1 MRIYTFLLA
10 CLLSISAF
18 SQSNVGYIMD
28 ICRFTDLE
36 NNPYIESYISIDGG
50 TVRFVPTG
58 KNKYQGTVN
67 VFFTI
72 QRNAS
77 ADSAYIYADRFNLLS
92 LETADTSAT
101 SRLAQPFRMLKRV
114 SLATGKYKI
123 RVEVADAN
131 DKNSSPAIFVNEL
144 EISPAL
150 TDEVS
155 MSEIE
160 YVSATAKATKEDMF
174 TKNGIEILPFV
185 TNGLYVDK
193 EQMSIYAEIYHANKT
208 FTGDYYV
215 RTQIK
220 KDNKLLPGYSKVVK
234 KATSEADIYTE
245 TFDIK
250 KLPSG
255 TAYFVE
261 MQLLNDKNQVIKSVA
276 KRFDVVNIKLAQ
288 NLALKA
294 DNTGIFDKY
303 TDDELKYNIRT
314 LYHTSSGPEIDLSKT
329 LQTRQDRINYLYSYW
344 EKRVQAGMG
353 NSIAILWELHRNK
366 VEYCNQN
373 FKSALRQGWETDRG
387 RVTMRYGKPQNIE
400 RYPSESTLLPYEV
413 WRYDRLDAQSNIA
426 FIFYDPD
433 LATNEYA
440 LLHSDK
446 YGEPKNP
453 RWRDMLMG
461 NGRTRNQQTID
472 YDSQPNGGWQDTK
485 LNVND

>member
-1 MRIYTFLLA
+1 MRLYTLLLTCLLA
-10 CLLSISAF
+10 TTAF
-18 SQSNVGYIMD
+18 AQSSVGYIMD

-36 NNPYIESYISIDGG
+36 NHPYIEAYISIDGG
-50 TVRFVPTG
+50 SVRFVSKA
-58 KNKYQGTVN
+58 KNKYQGTAN

-72 QRNAS
+72 QKNADK
-77 ADSAYIYADRFNLLS
+77 DSAYIYVDRFNLLS
-92 LETADTSAT
+92 LETSDTST
-101 SRLAQPFRMLKRV
+101 TTRLAQPFRVLKRIP
-114 SLATGKYKI
+114 LEAGKYKV
-123 RVEVADAN
+123 RVEVVDEN
-131 DKNSSPAIFVNEL
+131 EKNSIPSIFVNEL
-144 EISPAL
+144 EIAPSL

-160 YVSATAKATKEDMF
+160 YISTAAKAAQEDMF
-174 TKNGIEILPFV
+174 TKNGLEILPFV

-193 EQMSIYAEIYHANKT
+193 EQLSIYAEIYHANKT
-208 FTGDYYV
+208 FTTEYYV

-220 KDNKLLPGYSKVVK
+220 KDNKLLPGYSKIVK
-234 KATSEADIYTE
+234 KAPSEADVHTE

-261 MQLLNDKNQVIKSVA
+261 IQLLNDKNQVIKSTT

-288 NLALKA
+288 SIALKK

-303 TDDELKYNIRT
+303 SDEELKYHIRT
-314 LYHTSSGPEIDLSKT
+314 LYHNSTGPEIDLSKT

-353 NSIAILWELHRNK
+353 GSIAILWELHRNK
-366 VEYCNQN
+366 IEYCNQN
-373 FKSALRQGWETDRG
+373 FKSALRAGWETDRG

-472 YDSQPNGGWQDTK
+472 YDSQPNGGYQDTK
-485 LNVND
+485 LNVHD

>member
-1 MRIYTFLLA
+1 MRIYTFLLT
-10 CLLSISAF
+10 CLLATSAF
-18 SQSNVGYIMD
+18 AQSSVGYIMD

-36 NNPYIESYISIDGG
+36 NRPYIEAYLSIDGG
-50 TVRFVPTG
+50 TVRFVPSG
-58 KNKYQGTVN
+58 KNKYQGTAS

-72 QRNAS
+72 QKNGN

-92 LETADTSAT
+92 LETADTSTT
-101 SRLAQPFRMLKRV
+101 SRLSQPFRVLKRIP
-114 SLATGKYKI
+114 LAAGKYKV
-123 RVEVADAN
+123 RVEVTDAN
-131 DKNSSPAIFVNEL
+131 DKKSEPAIFVNEM

-155 MSEIE
+155 ISDIE
-160 YVSATAKATKEDMF
+160 YVSATAKATQEDMF
-174 TKNGIEILPFV
+174 SKNGMEVLPFV
-185 TNGLYVDK
+185 TNGLFVDK
-193 EQMSIYAEIYHANKT
+193 EQLSIYAEIYHANKN
-208 FTGDYYV
+208 FAVEYYV

-220 KDNKLLPGYSKVVK
+220 KDNKLLPGYSKIVK
-234 KATSEADIYTE
+234 KLPSDADVHIE
-245 TFDIK
+245 SFDIK

-255 TAYFVE
+255 AAYFVE
-261 MQLLNDKNQVIKSVA
+261 VQLLNDKNQVIKSVA

-288 NLALKA
+288 NLALKK

-303 TDDELKYNIRT
+303 TDEELKYHIRT

-344 EKRVQAGMG
+344 EKRVEAGMG
-353 NSIAILWELHRNK
+353 GSISVLWQLHQNK

-472 YDSQPNGGWQDTK
+472 YDNQPNGGWQDTK

>member
-1 MRIYTFLLA
+1 MRIYTFIITCLLA
-10 CLLSISAF
+10 TSAF
-18 SQSNVGYIMD
+18 AQSSVGYLMD
-28 ICRFTDLE
+28 VCRFTDLE
-36 NNPYIESYISIDGG
+36 NRPYIEAYLSIDGG
-50 TVRFVPTG
+50 TVRFVPSS
-58 KNKYQGTVN
+58 KNKYQGTAS

-72 QRNAS
+72 QKSGNT
-77 ADSAYIYADRFNLLS
+77 DSAYIYADRFNLLS
-92 LETADTSAT
+92 LETTDTSTT
-101 SRLAQPFRMLKRV
+101 SRLSQPFRLLKRIP
-114 SLATGKYKI
+114 LATGKYKI
-123 RVEVADAN
+123 RVEVTDAN
-131 DKNSSPAIFVNEL
+131 DPKSMPTIFVNEM
-144 EISPAL
+144 EISPTL

-155 MSEIE
+155 ISDIE
-160 YVSATAKATKEDMF
+160 YVSATAKATQEDMF
-174 TKNGIEILPFV
+174 SKNGLEVLPFV
-185 TNGLYVDK
+185 TNGLFVDK
-193 EQMSIYAEIYHANKT
+193 EQLSIYAEIYHANKN
-208 FTGDYYV
+208 FPAEYYV

-220 KDNKLLPGYSKVVK
+220 KDNKLLPGYSKIVK
-234 KATSEADIYTE
+234 KLPSDADVHIE
-245 TFDIK
+245 SFDIK

-255 TAYFVE
+255 AAYFVE
-261 MQLLNDKNQVIKSVA
+261 VQLLNDKNQVIKSVA

-288 NLALKA
+288 SLALKK

-303 TDDELKYNIRT
+303 ADEELKYHIRT

-344 EKRVQAGMG
+344 EKRVEAGMG
-353 NSIAILWELHRNK
+353 GSIAILWQLHQNK

-472 YDSQPNGGWQDTK
+472 FDNQHNGGWQDTK